1 MRSDADG
8 EVNVVGTLVK
18 QYRRERQWTQERLH
32 DEIGMSTSWVAQVE
46 QGEIEVRDINHLGRL
61 ALALGAPLIE
71 FVRAT
76 GVPDAAKNL
85 RERDYVEMVRVA
97 IAGFPSPE
105 SLVPNAAAVST
116 TVTLEEL
123 EARTHHAWALVHAS
137 SYQELGHVL
146 AALIPVAEAASRST
160 SDAAATRTL
169 TCLADVYQVA
179 AAMLVKVDDHG
190 AAWVAAD
197 RAITA
202 GERCGDRRLILA
214 GQLRMARTMLDAKD
228 QKLAVHV
235 LKRAMVMA
243 KDVKSSHDPGLI
255 SLVGACALL
264 TGVLL
269 ARDHDTTSA
278 QKSLKTAETLARQL
292 GEDRN
297 EYGTEF
303 GPTNVAVHAV
313 AISVELG
320 NGQEALDRAK
330 AVPART
336 LSPERQARFL
346 IDVARANLLVK
357 SPERAIDTLLHI
369 EEIAPEE
376 LRNLGLVMMIIEE
389 IEDQLGR
396 RRSLALRKLK
406 QRLYG

>member
-1 MRSDADG
+1 VRSDAAD

-123 EARTHHAWALVHAS
+123 EAQTHHAWALVHAS

-160 SDAAATRTL
+160 SDVDAIRTI
-169 TCLADVYQVA
+169 TCLAD
-179 AAMLVKVDDHG
+179 AMLVKVDDHG

-202 GERCGDRRLILA
+202 GERCGDRCLILA

-235 LKRAMVMA
+235 LKRALVMA
-243 KDVKSSHDPGLI
+243 KDVKSSHDPRLI

-269 ARDHDTTSA
+269 ARDHDTASA
-278 QKSLKTAETLARQL
+278 QKSLKTAQTLARQL

-303 GPTNVAVHAV
+303 GPTNVAMHAV

-389 IEDQLGR
+389 VEDQLGR
-396 RRSLALRKLK
+396 RRSPALRKLK

>member
-1 MRSDADG
+1 MRSDAAD

-123 EARTHHAWALVHAS
+123 EAQTHHAWALVHAS

-160 SDAAATRTL
+160 SDVDAIRTI
-169 TCLADVYQVA
+169 TCLAD
-179 AAMLVKVDDHG
+179 AMLVKVDDHG

-202 GERCGDRRLILA
+202 GERCGDRCLILA

-235 LKRAMVMA
+235 LKRALVMA
-243 KDVKSSHDPGLI
+243 KDVKSSHDPRLI

-269 ARDHDTTSA
+269 ARDHDTASA
-278 QKSLKTAETLARQL
+278 QKSLKTAQTLARQL

-303 GPTNVAVHAV
+303 GPTNVAMHAV

-389 IEDQLGR
+389 VEDQLGR
-396 RRSLALRKLK
+396 RRSPALRKLK

>member
-1 MRSDADG
+1 MISSHHSSYFSYISDG
-8 EVNVVGTLVK
+8 P
-18 QYRRERQWTQERLH
+18 
-32 DEIGMSTSWVAQVE
+32 
-46 QGEIEVRDINHLGRL
+46 
-61 ALALGAPLIE
+61 LGAPLIE

-116 TVTLEEL
+116 TVSLAEL
-123 EARTHHAWALVHAS
+123 EAQTHHAWALVHAS

-160 SDAAATRTL
+160 SDIDSTRTL

-202 GERCGDRRLILA
+202 GERCGDRCLILA

-243 KDVKSSHDPGLI
+243 KDVKTSHDPGLI

-269 ARDHDTTSA
+269 ARDHDTASA
-278 QKSLKTAETLARQL
+278 QKSLKTAEKLARQL

-303 GPTNVAVHAV
+303 GPTNVAMHAV

-320 NGQEALDRAK
+320 NGQEALDRA
-330 AVPART
+330 ART

-376 LRNLGLVMMIIEE
+376 LGNLGLVMMFIEE
-389 IEDQLGR
+389 VEDQLGR
-396 RRSLALRKLK
+396 RRSPALRKLK
-406 QRLYG
+406 PRLYG